1 MLKLLVLR
9 PRVVL
14 ISIVLILVLMESVR
28 TKSWEEKVALLVI
41 SANPA
46 AVKTAF
52 VDVSLLVTVAAL
64 EDITV
69 ILTRNVRKKRKQGI
83 LAKTIINATP
93 TFVKR
98 LVKNAS
104 LTQPNVCPI
113 TNVSS
118 LPIDL
123 VFSETR
129 FSNFNFFRVSL
140 ESI

>member
-1 MLKLLVLR
+1 
-9 PRVVL
+9 
-14 ISIVLILVLMESVR
+14 MESVR